1 MIVYALGAYLNE
13 VPVYF
18 SGIKGT
24 TPQFTSEAAEAEF
37 GNEKDVIQLKELFEE
52 KAPQFGPYEIIEVN
66 LIDDEEGGE

>member
-52 KAPQFGPYEIIEVN
+52 KAPQF
-66 LIDDEEGGE
+66 